1 MITVRPSG
9 ERGVA
14 NLGWLDSRHTFS
26 FGHYFDPQQMGFGPL
41 RVINEDRVRPG
52 AGFDTHGH
60 RDMEIISYVLEGA
73 LEHKDSIGTGSVIR
87 PGDLQVM
94 SAGSGIRHSE
104 FNHSKQEPVHFLQ
117 IWVLPDRE
125 GISPR
130 YDQKTFSE
138 FEKRGRLR
146 LIGSPD
152 GREGS
157 IVIHQDVEISRCR
170 GRRHAR
176 ARRRSQRL
184 GAGGPRSRRG
194 QRHAGARGRWRGT
207 GGRGNARGHVPRRR
221 LRVPRVRSAAA
232 ITRPARN
239 HDNCRQDF
247 ARALKLVRGDALH
260 PSRASF
266 EQ

>member
-1 MITVRPSG
+1 MITVRPSH

-26 FGHYFDPQQMGFGPL
+26 FGHYFDPKQMGLGPL

-73 LEHKDSIGTGSVIR
+73 LEHRDSIGTGSVIR
-87 PGDLQVM
+87 PGDVQVM

-130 YDQKTFSE
+130 YDQKTFSQV
-138 FEKRGRLR
+138 EKRGRLR

-152 GREGS
+152 GRDDS
-157 IVIHQDVEISRCR
+157 IVIHQDVEIFAVLLNSGEAVTRAFAA
-170 GRRHAR
+170 GRKGWVQVVR
-176 ARRRSQRL
+176 
-184 GAGGPRSRRG
+184 GAGEVNGKAVR
-194 QRHAGARGRWRGT
+194 AGDGVALEGEADLNVT
-207 GGRGNARGHVPRRR
+207 
-221 LRVPRVRSAAA
+221 SAA
-232 ITRPARN
+232 
-239 HDNCRQDF
+239 DDSEF
-247 ARALKLVRGDALH
+247 LVFDL
-260 PSRASF
+260 P
-266 EQ
+266 